1 MIEGL
6 HRRGTDTGDTRKD
19 KMECPMMIVGLHR
32 QGTDTG
38 DTREDKMVCPIDDC
52 MLTQT
57 IVVLVVNIAFIT
69 MVVSAMCAV
78 LIHITSLTVGVTCWK

>member
-1 MIEGL
+1 MIL
-6 HRRGTDTGDTRKD
+6 
-19 KMECPMMIVGLHR
+19 GLHR
-32 QGTDTG
+32 QYTG
-38 DTREDKMVCPIDDC
+38 DTREDKMQCPLDDC

-78 LIHITSLTVGVTCWK
+78 LIHITSLTVGVTCWKKIKSEILQ